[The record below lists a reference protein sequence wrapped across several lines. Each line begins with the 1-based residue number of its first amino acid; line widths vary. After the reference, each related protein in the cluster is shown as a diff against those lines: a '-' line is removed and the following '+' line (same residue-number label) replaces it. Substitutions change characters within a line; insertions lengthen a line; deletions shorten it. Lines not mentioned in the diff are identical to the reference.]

1 MKWYIRKYLRMQ
13 ISRKRNIQI
22 VVAFKLQ
29 SKVPYTEETEY
40 MFIRLSNEANDKKF
54 HIFSKDS

>member
-1 MKWYIRKYLRMQ
+1 MQ